1 VFDLVFFRD
10 FDSNCQTNSLEK
22 SPLLAHASPLIPS
35 PTLSNQ
41 ITSVPFKPGDTVAV
55 KLPTNS
61 FWITAVVIRWV
72 QEKGKLEVMDAEDD
86 EENPG
91 TRK

>member
-1 VFDLVFFRD
+1 MLKMLKAARNR
-10 FDSNCQTNSLEK
+10 SSEEPIAKTNYL
-22 SPLLAHASPLIPS
+22 SPGQS
-35 PTLSNQ
+35 
-41 ITSVPFKPGDTVAV
+41 VAV

-61 FWITAVVIRWV
+61 FWITANILKYIS
-72 QEKGKLEVMDAEDD
+72 EKGKYEVMDAEDD